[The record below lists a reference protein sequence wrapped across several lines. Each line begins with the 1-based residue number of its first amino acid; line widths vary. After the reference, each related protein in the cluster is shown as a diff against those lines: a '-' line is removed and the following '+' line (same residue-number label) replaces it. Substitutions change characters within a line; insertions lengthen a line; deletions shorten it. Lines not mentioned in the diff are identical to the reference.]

1 MKIIYNSIIP
11 FKGFMCINLFGILFV
26 RKKYEGKI
34 FKYII
39 NHESIHTAQMKEMG
53 YIFFYILYGIEWL
66 IKIPFSWFYKQ
77 PKNHSKIKK
86 IAYRSISFEQ
96 EAYYNQYNYDYLTN
110 RKRYNWIKR
119 IFKMYDYTLEY
130 KNIS

>member
-39 NHESIHTAQMKEMG
+39 NHESIHTEQMKEMG
-53 YIFFYILYGIEWL
+53 YIFFYILYVIEWL

-86 IAYRSISFEQ
+86 IAYKSISFEQ
-96 EAYYNQYNYDYLTN
+96 EAYYNQYNYDYLTK

-119 IFKMYDYTLEY
+119 IFKMYDCTLEY